1 MSITLALIVIT
12 SLISFYALSNGTFL
26 ESWMMNPYKV
36 VQKGQYYRLLTSGFI
51 HADFGHLFFNMFS
64 FYFFGSQIEQIFA
77 ELFGSQGAVYLVLF
91 YLAGIIISDIP
102 TLLKHKNDPGY
113 NSLGA
118 SGGVSSVIFGSIL
131 FFPTAKLYL
140 YGIIGLPGFIFG
152 LLYLG
157 YSVYESRRGAGYINH
172 DAHIYGALFGLIFM
186 AAVYPPAVPAFF
198 GQIANWRI
206 F

>member
-36 VQKGQYYRLLTSGFI
+36 MQKGQYYRLLTSGFI

-77 ELFGSQGAVYLVLF
+77 ELFGGQGPVYLVLF

-131 FFPTAKLYL
+131 FFPTEKLYL

-157 YSVYESRRGAGYINH
+157 YSVYESRRGAGFINH
-172 DAHIYGALFGLIFM
+172 DAHIYGAVFGLIFM
-186 AAVYPPAVPAFF
+186 AAVYPPVVPDFF
-198 GQIANWRI
+198 AQIANWRL

>member
-12 SLISFYALSNGTFL
+12 CVISFYALNNNSFL

-36 VQKGQYYRLLTSGFI
+36 MQRGQYYRLLTSGFI

-64 FYFFGSQIEQIFA
+64 FYFFGSQIESIFTQ
-77 ELFGSQGAVYLVLF
+77 LFGGAGALYLVLF

-118 SGGVSSVIFGSIL
+118 SGGVSSVIFGAIL
-131 FFPTAKLYL
+131 FFPLNKIYL
-140 YGIIGLPGFIFG
+140 YGIISFPGFVFG
-152 LLYLG
+152 ILYIG
-157 YSVYESRRGAGYINH
+157 YSVYESRRGAGRINH
-172 DAHIYGALFGLIFM
+172 DAHLYGALFGILFM
-186 AAVYPPAVPAFF
+186 GVVYPPVIPAFF
-198 GQIANWRI
+198 AQVSEWRL

>member
-12 SLISFYALSNGTFL
+12 SLISFYALRNGTFL

-77 ELFGSQGAVYLVLF
+77 ELFGSQGAIYLVLF

-131 FFPTAKLYL
+131 FFPTEKLYL

-186 AAVYPPAVPAFF
+186 AAVYPPVVPDFIA
-198 GQIANWRI
+198 QIANWRI